1 MGKVGIITSE
11 MRWINEE
18 VRVSAGGE
26 IICVGIVEYTVDWSP
41 FMPLQFDKTIESDG
55 ENDTGDTDDEDGIS
69 KTWMQ
74 ENDVVPEDGE
84 YRLDSIL
91 GNKDKTSEELMEG
104 S

>member
-26 IICVGIVEYTVDWSP
+26 IICVGIVEYTVNWSP
-41 FMPLQFDKTIESDG
+41 FTPLQFDKTIESDG
-55 ENDTGDTDDEDGIS
+55 EDDTGDTDDEDGIS
-69 KTWMQ
+69 ETWMQ